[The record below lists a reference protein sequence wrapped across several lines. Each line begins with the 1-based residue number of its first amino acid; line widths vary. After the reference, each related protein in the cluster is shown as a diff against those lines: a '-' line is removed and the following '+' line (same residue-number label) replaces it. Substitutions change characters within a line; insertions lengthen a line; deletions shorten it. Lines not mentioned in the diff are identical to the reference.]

1 MGTKITFLQN
11 EDGQTSMEY
20 ILMIVVVVA
29 IASSLF
35 SKIEGYLISN
45 PDSFKN
51 QYLGEYK
58 DMFGGPD
65 GAYNGQYKHFTIKR

>member
-1 MGTKITFLQN
+1 MKRPSFVKN
-11 EDGQTSMEY
+11 ENGQTSMEY
-20 ILMIVVVVA
+20 ILMIVVIVA
-29 IASSLF
+29 VASSLF

-58 DMFGGPD
+58 DMFGGAGNGYD
-65 GAYNGQYKHFTIKR
+65 GQYKHFTIKR